1 MKYRIKRF
9 NSQWIR
15 DLFLN
20 SSTIENLEK
29 LKEKKMIEKKLKSD
43 LKEVLFY
50 VIFAIVCL
58 MLAYNIF
65 DNVGF
70 YSQKNLK
77 NFYSAGEKSSF
88 LLEVNYLKS
97 IFLF

>member
-15 DLFLN
+15 DQFLN

-88 LLEVNYLKS
+88 LFEVNYLKF